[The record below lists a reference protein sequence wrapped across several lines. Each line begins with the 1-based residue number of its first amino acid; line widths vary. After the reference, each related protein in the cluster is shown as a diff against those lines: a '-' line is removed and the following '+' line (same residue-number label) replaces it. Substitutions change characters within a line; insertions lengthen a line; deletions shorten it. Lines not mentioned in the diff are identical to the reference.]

1 MFDLLQSILAFVLTM
16 LGLATLVTVI
26 LEMISRFTRRRGRV
40 MRHVLELVFE
50 KEIGPI
56 LKDRLALTDQRIK
69 DAIDVVVTSPFKP
82 ATGENGFF
90 KGVAW
95 LMTWAF
101 GADESREMT
110 ARDFLV
116 RLSRTEVGTELY
128 NAAKADWDAAVERI
142 ETRYDEI
149 AAASSE
155 WFKNSNAVASLV
167 IGVALAFTLNVDG
180 MLVFDFFLRNPDQRA
195 AVVEDAGTYLAA
207 HEAMQGRIEE
217 ANRALEAAADDDPAA
232 RAEAQAI
239 LDEVSETYRDIQA
252 QRRQLADIGLPTGA
266 GFFPY
271 CRAVGDTPSPD
282 PRCQESG
289 LAYGVSLARWFLI
302 VLLSG
307 VLIGLGGPFWYN
319 AATGLLR
326 VTQMMRGKAP
336 PAEAAAGPPPAPHV
350 PQTPDALQ
358 RVYRRRTAEKEDVGE
373 RPRADAKAPPPPT
386 PSPED

>member
-40 MRHVLELVFE
+40 LRHVLELVFE

-56 LKDRLALTDQRIK
+56 LKGKLALTDQRIR

-95 LMTWAF
+95 LMTRAF

-142 ETRYDEI
+142 ETRYDEL

-180 MLVFDFFLRNPDQRA
+180 MLVFDFFLKNPDQRA
-195 AVVEDAGTYLAA
+195 AVVEDAEAYLEA
-207 HEAMQGRIEE
+207 HRTMQGRIEE
-217 ANRALEAAADDDPAA
+217 ANRALEAATADDDPAA
-232 RAEAQAI
+232 RAEAQTI

-252 QRRQLADIGLPTGA
+252 QRRQLAEIGLPTGA

-271 CRAVGDTPSPD
+271 CRPIGDTPSPD
-282 PRCQESG
+282 TRCQESG
-289 LAYGVSLARWFLI
+289 LAYGVSLARWFFI

-307 VLIGLGGPFWYN
+307 MLIGLGGPFWYN

-336 PAEAAAGPPPAPHV
+336 PSEAAAGPPPAPHV
-350 PQTPDALQ
+350 PRTPDALQ
-358 RVYRRRTAEKEDVGE
+358 RIYKHRTAEKEDVE
-373 RPRADAKAPPPPT
+373 EKPKPAAPPPPT

>member
-40 MRHVLELVFE
+40 LRHVLELVFE

-56 LKDRLALTDQRIK
+56 LKAELAATDQRVK

-90 KGVAW
+90 KAVAW
-95 LMTWAF
+95 LMTRAF
-101 GADESREMT
+101 GADESRELT

-128 NAAKADWDAAVERI
+128 TAAKADWDTAIERI
-142 ETRYDEI
+142 ETRYDEV

-155 WFKNSNAVASLV
+155 WFRNSNAVASLV
-167 IGVALAFTLNVDG
+167 IGVCLAFTLNVDG
-180 MLVFDFFLRNPDQRA
+180 MRVFDFFLKNPNQAA
-195 AVVEDAGTYLAA
+195 AVVGDAEAYLKAHREVQERVENAKKTLETAA
-207 HEAMQGRIEE
+207 M
-217 ANRALEAAADDDPAA
+217 DDRAA
-232 RAEAQAI
+232 RAEAQRV
-239 LDEVSETYRDIQA
+239 LDTISTTYRGIQT
-252 QRRQLADIGLPTGA
+252 QRSQLAEIGLPTGA
-266 GFFPY
+266 GVFPY
-271 CRAVGDTPSPD
+271 CRPTQGGSAPD
-282 PRCQESG
+282 ERCKAEEYAFFG
-289 LAYGVSLARWFLI
+289 HFVSWFFI

-336 PAEAAAGPPPAPHV
+336 PADAAAGPPPAPHV
-350 PQTPDALQ
+350 PRTPDALQ
-358 RVYRRRTAEKEDVGE
+358 RIYKHRTTEKEDV
-373 RPRADAKAPPPPT
+373 K
-386 PSPED
+386 